1 MTARALSLLFLGALA
16 VAGCRIAAF
25 FPRFFARTV
34 ELGFQDI
41 ARVPHKLE
49 NPVRPDAEL
58 AVLWVGHA
66 TVLVQ
71 IGDRFVLTDPVFTD
85 TVGQVSKRL
94 VEPGIDAENLPPLD
108 VVLVSHMHFDHQ
120 SLGSLERIEPKVR
133 DLIVPQRGLV
143 YVPGFSFRT
152 WELATFESWE
162 RDGLRVTAV
171 PVRHN
176 GFRYGIDGDWMTT
189 SYTGY
194 VVEYAGRSVYFG
206 GDTATTR
213 GFRATAERF
222 PSLDLAIL
230 PIAPIHPREFMCR
243 AHIDPEQAVQ
253 AFRELGARYLVPM
266 HFDTFVNSFDEVGEA
281 PRELTRVARASGVA
295 DRLVLL
301 RIGEQRVL
309 ERVQRTSGSASVQ
322 SRSKTATTGK
332 WSELP
337 AATTRAES
345 GSSPRP

>member
-1 MTARALSLLFLGALA
+1 LKARLVRLVVLSVLAL
-16 VAGCRIAAF
+16 AGCRIATF
-25 FPRFFARTV
+25 MPRFLARTV
-34 ELGFQDI
+34 DLAFTDI
-41 ARVPHKLE
+41 RPVEQKLE

-71 IGDRFVLTDPVFTD
+71 IADRFVLTDPVFTD

-94 VEPGIDAENLPPLD
+94 VEPGIDVEALPPLD
-108 VVLVSHMHFDHQ
+108 LVLVSHMHFDHL

-133 DLIVPQRGLV
+133 DLVVPQRGLLS
-143 YVPGFSFRT
+143 VPGFSFRT
-152 WELATFESWE
+152 WELATWESWE

-176 GFRYGIDGDWMTT
+176 GFRYALDGEWMTT

-194 VVEYAGRSVYFG
+194 VVEYAGRTVYFG
-206 GDTATTR
+206 GDTAMTK

-222 PSLDLAIL
+222 PSIDLAIL

-243 AHIDPEQAVQ
+243 AHIDPGEAVR
-253 AFRELGARYLVPM
+253 AFLELRARHLLPVHY
-266 HFDTFVNSFDEVGEA
+266 DTFVNSFDELGEA
-281 PRELTRVARASGVA
+281 PRELERAARAAGVR

-301 RIGEQRVL
+301 NIGEQRVL
-309 ERVQRTSGSASVQ
+309 ERRALVSVRENDQ
-322 SRSKTATTGK
+322 LRAKTATTG
-332 WSELP
+332 
-337 AATTRAES
+337 R
-345 GSSPRP
+345 

>member
-1 MTARALSLLFLGALA
+1 VDRNLQREVLLRTRLLAALVLAALA
-16 VAGCRIAAF
+16 VAGCRVASF
-25 FPRFFARTV
+25 MPRFLARTV

-41 ARVPHKLE
+41 RKAPSKLE

-71 IGDRFVLTDPVFTD
+71 MADKFVLTDPVFTD

-94 VEPGIDAENLPPLD
+94 VEPGLDAESLPPVD
-108 VVLVSHMHFDHQ
+108 VVLVSHMHFDHL
-120 SLGSLERIEPKVR
+120 SLGSLERIEPKVK
-133 DLIVPQRGLV
+133 DLVVPQRGLL
-143 YVPGFSFRT
+143 YVPGFSFPT
-152 WELATFESWE
+152 WELATWESWE

-176 GFRYGIDGDWMTT
+176 GFRYGMDVEWMTT

-194 VVEYAGRSVYFG
+194 VVEYAGHTVYFG

-213 GFRATAERF
+213 GFAATAKRF
-222 PSLDLAIL
+222 PSIDVAIL
-230 PIAPIHPREFMCR
+230 PIAPLHPREFMCR
-243 AHIDPEQAVQ
+243 AHVDPAEAVQ
-253 AFRELGARYLVPM
+253 AFVDLKARYLVPM
-266 HFDTFVNSFDEVGEA
+266 HFDTFVNSFDEFGEA
-281 PRELTRVARASGVA
+281 PRELTKVASARGIT

-309 ERVQRTSGSASVQ
+309 D
-322 SRSKTATTGK
+322 
-332 WSELP
+332 
-337 AATTRAES
+337 
-345 GSSPRP
+345 

>member
-1 MTARALSLLFLGALA
+1 MRARFLRFAVFAALA
-16 VAGCRIAAF
+16 LAGCRIATF
-25 FPRFFARTV
+25 MPRFLARTV
-34 ELGFQDI
+34 ELGFTDI
-41 ARVPHKLE
+41 RPVEKKIM

-94 VEPGIDAENLPPLD
+94 VEPGIDAEVLPPLD
-108 VVLVSHMHFDHQ
+108 MVLVSHMHFDHL
-120 SLGSLERIEPKVR
+120 SLGSLERIESKVR
-133 DLIVPQRGLV
+133 DLVVPQRGLV

-152 WELATFESWE
+152 WELATWESWE

-176 GFRYGIDGDWMTT
+176 GFRYGLDGEWMTT

-194 VVEYAGRSVYFG
+194 VVEYAGRTVYFG
-206 GDTATTR
+206 GDTAMTQ

-222 PSLDLAIL
+222 PSIDLAIL

-243 AHIDPEQAVQ
+243 SHIDPAEAVR
-253 AFRELGARYLVPM
+253 AFLDLKAQRLLPVHY
-266 HFDTFVNSFDEVGEA
+266 DTFINSFDEFGEA
-281 PRELTRVARASGVA
+281 PRELERAAMASGVR

-301 RIGEQRVL
+301 NIGEQRVL
-309 ERVQRTSGSASVQ
+309 ER
-322 SRSKTATTGK
+322 
-332 WSELP
+332 
-337 AATTRAES
+337 TRH
-345 GSSPRP
+345 

>member
-1 MTARALSLLFLGALA
+1 MKAHGVRLVVLAALA
-16 VAGCRIAAF
+16 LAGCRIVTF
-25 FPRFFARTV
+25 MPRFLVRTV
-34 ELGFQDI
+34 DLAFTDI
-41 ARVPHKLE
+41 RPVGKKID

-71 IGDRFVLTDPVFTD
+71 IADRFVLTDPVFTD

-94 VEPGIDAENLPPLD
+94 VEPGIDVEALPPID
-108 VVLVSHMHFDHQ
+108 ITLVSHMHFDHL

-133 DLIVPQRGLV
+133 DLVVPQRGLL

-152 WELATFESWE
+152 WELATWESWE

-176 GFRYGIDGDWMTT
+176 GFRYGLDGEWMTT

-194 VVEYAGRSVYFG
+194 VIEYAGRTVYFG
-206 GDTATTR
+206 GDTAMTQ

-222 PSLDLAIL
+222 PSIDLAIL

-243 AHIDPEQAVQ
+243 AHIDPGEAVR
-253 AFRELGARYLVPM
+253 AFLDLRARHLMPM
-266 HFDTFVNSFDEVGEA
+266 HYDTFINSFDELGEA
-281 PRELTRVARASGVA
+281 PREMERAAAAAGVR

-301 RIGEQRVL
+301 NIGEQRVL
-309 ERVQRTSGSASVQ
+309 ERAPRASTRLYDP
-322 SRSKTATTGK
+322 SSPNTATTG
-332 WSELP
+332 
-337 AATTRAES
+337 R
-345 GSSPRP
+345 

>member
-1 MTARALSLLFLGALA
+1 MKSRAAWIVAIALA
-16 VAGCRIAAF
+16 AAGCRAATF
-25 FPRFFARTV
+25 LPRFLVRTV

-41 ARVPHKLE
+41 RKVEPKLKD
-49 NPVRPDAEL
+49 PVRPDAEL

-71 IGDRFVLTDPVFTD
+71 IADKFVLTDPVFTD

-108 VVLVSHMHFDHQ
+108 LVLVSHMHFDHL

-133 DLIVPQRGLV
+133 DLVVPQRGLV

-152 WELATFESWE
+152 WELATWESWE

-176 GFRYGIDGDWMTT
+176 GFRYGLDGDWMTT

-194 VVEYAGRSVYFG
+194 VIEYAGHTVYFG
-206 GDTATTR
+206 GDTAKTQ
-213 GFRATAERF
+213 GFRATAKRF
-222 PSLDLAIL
+222 PSIDVAIL

-243 AHIDPEQAVQ
+243 AHLDPAEAVE
-253 AFRELGARYLVPM
+253 AFLDLRARYLVPM
-266 HFDTFVNSFDEVGEA
+266 HYDTFVNSYDEVGEA
-281 PRELTRVARASGVA
+281 SRTLAEAARTRGLGE
-295 DRLVLL
+295 RLVAL

-309 ERVQRTSGSASVQ
+309 E
-322 SRSKTATTGK
+322 
-332 WSELP
+332 
-337 AATTRAES
+337 
-345 GSSPRP
+345 